1 MEEILRANK
10 RKSCQMETVV
20 TISMEHR
27 LRSMKVELDSRRKNF
42 FSTDGKKFLIL
53 KYQHVQQWMFQT
65 PTQVYSLKLGATVW

>member
-27 LRSMKVELDSRRKNF
+27 LRSMKVELDSRRKKF
-42 FSTDGKKFLIL
+42 FSTDGKKIPNFKISTCSTMDVSNS
-53 KYQHVQQWMFQT
+53 YT
-65 PTQVYSLKLGATVW
+65 SI